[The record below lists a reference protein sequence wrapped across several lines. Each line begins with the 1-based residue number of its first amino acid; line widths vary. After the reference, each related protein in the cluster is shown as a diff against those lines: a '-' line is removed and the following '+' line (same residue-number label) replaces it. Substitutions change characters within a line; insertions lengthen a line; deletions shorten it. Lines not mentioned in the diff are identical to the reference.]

1 MIIRRMEDKLEQ
13 LKSYFNTKFSE
24 QEENLTQ
31 TFNNIIADLKKE
43 ITKKIIHEVS
53 KQYKQLCSENKML
66 KNKWLNCEN

>member
-1 MIIRRMEDKLEQ
+1 MITRRMEDKLEE

-43 ITKKIIHEVS
+43 ITKKIIHEVL

>member
-43 ITKKIIHEVS
+43 ITKKIIH
-53 KQYKQLCSENKML
+53 
-66 KNKWLNCEN
+66 